1 MAEVE
6 YLPDVPQEPADDLAA
21 LAGAARA
28 AHRRYCATA
37 WKSGDWSEPDQDV
50 GPAELPHLLAADC
63 LLPMSD
69 RQRLLEQTSP
79 GDPAPDGPGPDDP
92 RGGPARDAP
101 RRPRPAAH
109 LHGGRQPQLTAS
121 CASLHGE

>member
-6 YLPDVPQEPADDLAA
+6 YLPDVPEEPTDDLAG

-37 WKSGDWSEPDQDV
+37 WKSGDWSEPADDI

-63 LLPMSD
+63 LLPHVG
-69 RQRLLEQTSP
+69 P
-79 GDPAPDGPGPDDP
+79 PAPAGADVARRSGSGWCGP
-92 RGGPARDAP
+92 
-101 RRPRPAAH
+101 
-109 LHGGRQPQLTAS
+109 
-121 CASLHGE
+121 C